1 MTGRAKVWLGAAA
14 LFSAGNLAGV
24 GFAVAAGEWPH
35 AGLHVALGLIA
46 AWVTWRLAERARP
59 RDPGSDVAASGRLE
73 QLQQSVDAVALE
85 VERIGE
91 GQRFD
96 AKLRAAQAEQQR

>member
-1 MTGRAKVWLGAAA
+1 MTGRATVWLGVAA
-14 LFSAGNLAGV
+14 LFSVGNLAGA
-24 GFAVAAGEWPH
+24 GFAVAASEWPH
-35 AGLHVALGLIA
+35 AGVHLALGLLG
-46 AWVTWRLAERARP
+46 AWVTWRLADRAKP
-59 RDPGSDVAASGRLE
+59 RDPQSDVATSDRLE

-96 AKLRAAQAEQQR
+96 AKLRAAQEEKQR